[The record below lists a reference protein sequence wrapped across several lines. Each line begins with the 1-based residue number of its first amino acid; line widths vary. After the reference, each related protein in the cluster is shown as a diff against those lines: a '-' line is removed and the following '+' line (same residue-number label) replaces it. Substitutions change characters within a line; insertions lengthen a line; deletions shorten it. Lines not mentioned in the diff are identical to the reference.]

1 MFMRLLQ
8 LQINPDFTE
17 KFKQFY
23 QETVSPKLQ
32 EIDGCLF
39 ASLIKGKPEENEY
52 ISLTFWKTQQQAE
65 QYERSSLYKYLSDEA
80 KPFLS
85 ESNEWK
91 FQLSEDMEIKY
102 EPESE
107 TPTVK
112 KYSIAA
118 QKESDD
124 KININDEHIFVRVV
138 ALKIQEGKLDEF
150 KKLYSEI
157 IIPAFKATQGCIQ
170 AFLTQSISEEDDF
183 LSMTIWERKKDA
195 ENYEDS
201 GLYKE
206 LIDKVK
212 HTFSHFYLWKMSLEK
227 QYGSQVK
234 SSDDL
239 HVDQY
244 EVITGKSF
252 L

>member
-8 LQINPDFTE
+8 LQLNPE
-17 KFKQFY
+17 YVNEFKQFY

-32 EIDGCLF
+32 QLDGCLF

-65 QYERSSLYKYLSDEA
+65 NYEQSTLFQELLDEA
-80 KPFLS
+80 KQFFL

-91 FQLSEDMEIKY
+91 FQLTEDMEIQY
-102 EPESE
+102 QPESDS
-107 TPTVK
+107 PTVK
-112 KYSIAA
+112 KYSVSV

-124 KININDEHIFVRVV
+124 KLKIGNGDIFVRVV
-138 ALKIQEGKLDEF
+138 ALKIQDGKLEEF

-157 IIPAFKATQGCIQ
+157 VIPTFKKTEGCIQ
-170 AFLTQSISEEDDF
+170 AFLTQSISEQDDF
-183 LSMTIWERKKDA
+183 LSMTIWESKKDA
-195 ENYEDS
+195 EEYEIS
-201 GLYKE
+201 GRYQE
-206 LIDKVK
+206 LLNKVK
-212 HTFSHFYLWKMSLEK
+212 HTFSQFYLWKMSLEK

-234 SSDDL
+234 TTDDL

-244 EVITGKSF
+244 EVVTGKSF
-252 L
+252 I